1 MTNNKTLKWLCN
13 TAIATMLA
21 STPFLHSCVNAPAGS
36 NPITIDSLTYTSG
49 CEGNEPKRCLN
60 ICFEYPTTKGESSRQ
75 FCLDVLNDYLRFVE
89 IEDKQC
95 ANLDEFKTLLHNYS
109 RSVDS
114 SYIYPD
120 DADIIP
126 EWFIKVKTEVM
137 HSDNRMVTLKYSY
150 SDYRGGAHGSYYY
163 HYLNLDA
170 KTLRPLALTDLVCDV
185 PQLTHIAEQHLIA
198 KAKDLDLQYPDDFMF
213 DNGFALPNEIGAGS
227 NGLVLHYN
235 IYEVAPYALGD
246 IELHINYSEL
256 TSILSDKLER

>member
-1 MTNNKTLKWLCN
+1 MNKTNAHKWLYGS
-13 TAIATMLA
+13 ILA
-21 STPFLHSCVNAPAGS
+21 AALTSAPLLHSCITAPAGS
-36 NPITIDSLTYTSG
+36 NPIAIDSLTYTSG
-49 CEGNEPKRCLN
+49 CEGNEPERCLN
-60 ICFEYPTTKGESSRQ
+60 ISFQYPTLNGETTRQ

-95 ANLDEFKTLLHNYS
+95 ASLDEFKTLIDNYS

-114 SYIYPD
+114 SYVYPD

-126 EWFIKVKTEVM
+126 EWFISVKTEVM
-137 HSDNRMVTLKYSY
+137 HSDNRVVTLKYSY

-185 PQLTHIAEQHLIA
+185 PQLTHLAEQHLIA
-198 KAKDLDLQYPDDFMF
+198 KAKELDLQYPDDFMF
-213 DNGFALPNEIGAGS
+213 DNGFALPNEIGAGPD
-227 NGLVLHYN
+227 GLVLHYN

-246 IELHINYSEL
+246 IELHLSYAEL